1 MKTDQYRC
9 SLYKINGSF
18 FGKIPHP
25 LNFMALQKS
34 GNFSKANQHQRILKS
49 SICFYLYLSVVSIVF
64 LALLTSCTAGQGSAT
79 PTAVPT
85 PIVSEKPTYTV
96 QRGTVTQV
104 VNLTGRV
111 MPSKQQDLSFA
122 TSGYVKEVFFKQ
134 GDAVKA
140 GDVIARLDGLERYQ
154 ADIASAQLALD
165 QANANLQ
172 TLKEN
177 APLTAAQDYLKMVQ
191 AKADLD
197 KAQANRLVLNYP
209 RVSDPLELKKLQQDV
224 DQARKAVDAAQTAY
238 NAALDDAGRLNSLL
252 SAQATLKQAQQTLG
266 WATSMPT
273 QAEIDQADAALA
285 LAQANY
291 ALAQAEWERWKDGV
305 DPTQL
310 HLAESTVA
318 DAQARLALAQK
329 SQGDI
334 ELIAPFDGQ
343 ILSIGIAVGSQAAA
357 FTTVATVADPTIL
370 EISAIPTPQDLNN
383 LGIGQGASV
392 KLSSHPDQAFPA
404 HVENVP
410 LSTSSTTQNPSVV
423 VTLDNTGLALTLGE
437 AASVIVVVDEHTS
450 TLWLPPAALR
460 TFQGQDSVLVESSGV
475 QRRVDVRVGL
485 KSADKVE
492 ILEGLEEGQVVVGP

>member
-154 ADIASAQLALD
+154 ADIAVCPTGPRPGQLC
-165 QANANLQ
+165 Q
-172 TLKEN
+172 
-177 APLTAAQDYLKMVQ
+177 
-191 AKADLD
+191 
-197 KAQANRLVLNYP
+197 
-209 RVSDPLELKKLQQDV
+209 S
-224 DQARKAVDAAQTAY
+224 
-238 NAALDDAGRLNSLL
+238 
-252 SAQATLKQAQQTLG
+252 
-266 WATSMPT
+266 
-273 QAEIDQADAALA
+273 
-285 LAQANY
+285 
-291 ALAQAEWERWKDGV
+291 
-305 DPTQL
+305 
-310 HLAESTVA
+310 
-318 DAQARLALAQK
+318 
-329 SQGDI
+329 
-334 ELIAPFDGQ
+334 
-343 ILSIGIAVGSQAAA
+343 
-357 FTTVATVADPTIL
+357 ADPQGKRPPHRRPGL
-370 EISAIPTPQDLNN
+370 PEDGP
-383 LGIGQGASV
+383 GQGR
-392 KLSSHPDQAFPA
+392 P
-404 HVENVP
+404 
-410 LSTSSTTQNPSVV
+410 
-423 VTLDNTGLALTLGE
+423 G
-437 AASVIVVVDEHTS
+437 
-450 TLWLPPAALR
+450 
-460 TFQGQDSVLVESSGV
+460 
-475 QRRVDVRVGL
+475 
-485 KSADKVE
+485 
-492 ILEGLEEGQVVVGP
+492 

>member
-154 ADIASAQLALD
+154 ADIAGAQLALD
-165 QANANLQ
+165 QANYALQ

-177 APLTAAQDYLKMVQ
+177 APLTAAQDYQKMVQ

-197 KAQANRLVLNYP
+197 KAQSNRLALNYP
-209 RVSDPLELKKLQQDV
+209 RVNDPLELKKLQQDV
-224 DQARKAVDAAQTAY
+224 DLAGQAVNAAQIAY
-238 NAALDDAGRLNSLL
+238 NAAPDDAGRLNSLL
-252 SAQATLKQAQQTLG
+252 SAQDALKLAQQRLELG
-266 WATSMPT
+266 RQ
-273 QAEIDQADAALA
+273 QAHPGGDRPGGGRPGA
-285 LAQANY
+285 
-291 ALAQAEWERWKDGV
+291 G
-305 DPTQL
+305 PGQL
-310 HLAESTVA
+310 HPGPG
-318 DAQARLALAQK
+318 RMGALEGWGRSYPA
-329 SQGDI
+329 
-334 ELIAPFDGQ
+334 APGQ
-343 ILSIGIAVGSQAAA
+343 IDGGRCPGAAGPGPKSPGGHRAERSLRWAGALDRDCGWQPGRGFHHRCHGS
-357 FTTVATVADPTIL
+357 
-370 EISAIPTPQDLNN
+370 
-383 LGIGQGASV
+383 
-392 KLSSHPDQAFPA
+392 
-404 HVENVP
+404 
-410 LSTSSTTQNPSVV
+410 
-423 VTLDNTGLALTLGE
+423 
-437 AASVIVVVDEHTS
+437 
-450 TLWLPPAALR
+450 
-460 TFQGQDSVLVESSGV
+460 
-475 QRRVDVRVGL
+475 
-485 KSADKVE
+485 
-492 ILEGLEEGQVVVGP
+492 

>member
-1 MKTDQYRC
+1 MV
-9 SLYKINGSF
+9 
-18 FGKIPHP
+18 
-25 LNFMALQKS
+25 QKS
-34 GNFSKANQHQRILKS
+34 CLGPTNRPSLLKP
-49 SICFYLYLSVVSIVF
+49 ICFYLFLSVVSMVF
-64 LALLTSCTAGQGSAT
+64 LSFLSACTGGQGSAT

-85 PIVSEKPTYTV
+85 PVISEKPTYTV

-165 QANANLQ
+165 QANADLE

-209 RVSDPLELKKLQQDV
+209 RVSDPLEFKKLQQDV
-224 DQARKAVDAAQTAY
+224 DLARKAVDAAQTAY
-238 NAALDDAGRLNSLL
+238 NAAPEDVGRLNALL
-252 SAQATLKQAQQTLG
+252 SAQAALKLAQQTLG
-266 WATSMPT
+266 WATSMPS

-357 FTTVATVADPTIL
+357 FTTVATVADPMIL

-404 HVENVP
+404 HVANVP
-410 LSTSSTTQNPSVV
+410 LSTTSSAQNSSVV

-437 AASVIVVVDEHTS
+437 AASVIVVVDEHAS

-460 TFQGQDSVLVESSGV
+460 TFQGQDSVLVESGGV
-475 QRRVDVRVGL
+475 QRRVDVQVGL